1 MNEYIPEIIKDNSK
15 FTKLGNEARLNLKY
29 VPYGNIFL
37 NKTATKVYELCDGKY
52 SMEDIIK
59 FISESYPTIPK
70 KKIEFDIIS
79 IIRQF
84 YNMGIIKWKKDNY
97 FSNDMIFEDEKSKIQ
112 LIWVDSIDE
121 EICINYKKSI
131 VSPYVNESVFFQ
143 NEGLPYKIFNG
154 ELMMLVFNNKNS
166 GERAQLLVSFDRSDN
181 LLTVNSLKYNS
192 DNEIFFNKMFTF
204 VEKIISINRNE
215 EVDLSYVF
223 YVNDS
228 KNVDILKKFGFVV
241 NSIIH
246 SKIDIFQCVKSN

>member
-1 MNEYIPEIIKDNSK
+1 MKQFIPEIIISNSK

-37 NKTATKVYELCDGKY
+37 NKTATKIYELCDGTC
-52 SMEDIIK
+52 SMNDIIET
-59 FISESYPTIPK
+59 ISELYPTIPR
-70 KKIEFDIIS
+70 KKIELDIIS

-97 FSNDMIFEDEKSKIQ
+97 FSNDMVYEDERSKIQ
-112 LIWVDSIDE
+112 LIWVDNVDE
-121 EICINYKKSI
+121 EICVEYENSI

-154 ELMMLVFNNKNS
+154 ELMMLVFYDKNS
-166 GERAQLLVSFDRSDN
+166 NEKAQLLVSFDRSDQ
-181 LLTVNSLKYNS
+181 LLTINSLKYNA
-192 DNEIFFNKMFTF
+192 DNEYFFNKMFTF

-215 EVDLSYVF
+215 ETDLSYVF
-223 YVNDS
+223 YVNEN
-228 KNVDILKKFGFVV
+228 KNVDILKKFGFIV

-246 SKIDIFQCVKSN
+246 SKIDIFQCIKL